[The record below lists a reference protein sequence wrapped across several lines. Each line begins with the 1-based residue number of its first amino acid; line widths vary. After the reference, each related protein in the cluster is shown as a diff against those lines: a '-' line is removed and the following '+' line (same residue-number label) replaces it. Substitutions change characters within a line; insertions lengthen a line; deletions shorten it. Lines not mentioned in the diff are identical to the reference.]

1 MTETLTRSYPVSVHA
16 NTAKHVSL
24 KIIHREGIRTVRC
37 QIHHL
42 MDVLTRTGELPQ
54 RLNTTGLPTV
64 LSARYAAEL
73 SSNALGSVRS
83 WKTHVKN
90 HALNTLRSSTV
101 KSTCGTD
108 FYRYAYRLVSFG
120 YAMGAARDVSPKV
133 SAGLTLTDA
142 DKLRAHRLC
151 RSVVRRSIA
160 RHRRPRLSSNASLTL
175 GAKVITV
182 DLSSSVS
189 FDGVISFAGMKPRTP
204 VHVPIN
210 LPVYTSKKLSHG
222 TTLLSCVQLAPN
234 PSGGMRLRVT
244 GKTTVQ
250 HGQLNEN
257 VVIGVDVG
265 AVHPITTSLG
275 EFFGNRLWERVR
287 HYDVQL
293 IAAMKGVQERG
304 GRKHWNT
311 SARYRN
317 AVRRLRGFVK
327 NEIRRAL
334 NRIMELHAPSEI
346 VIEHLDS
353 AFAPMQGSLSRRMRR
368 LLRNVGRQ
376 VFREKLSSLS
386 METGVKI
393 TEVTAAYTSQGC
405 HCGNTD
411 VKNRPCQET
420 FRCTRCGRKR
430 NADVHASTMIR
441 GRRSVT
447 GLSRVQGSSARLGGR
462 KEALAHQRKLTSVW
476 CGERRIRPEE
486 SAGAGRERKFLQPSK
501 TNAE

>member
-1 MTETLTRSYPVSVHA
+1 MTEVLTRSYPVSVHA
-16 NTAKHVSL
+16 NAAKHESL
-24 KIIHREGIRTVRC
+24 RIIHREGIRTVRA
-37 QIHHL
+37 QIRYL
-42 MDVLTRTGELPQ
+42 TDTFTRTGVLPK
-54 RLNTTGLPTV
+54 RLNTTGLPTM

-83 WKTHVKN
+83 WKTHVTN

-120 YAMGAARDVSPKV
+120 YGMGATRDVSPKV

-142 DKLRAHRLC
+142 DKQRAHCLC
-151 RSVVRRSIA
+151 RNVVRRSIA
-160 RHRRPRLSSNASLTL
+160 CHRRPRLSSNASLTL
-175 GAKVITV
+175 GAKVVTV
-182 DLSSSVS
+182 DLSDSVS
-189 FDGVISFAGMKPRTP
+189 FDGVISFAGMEARTP
-204 VHVPIN
+204 VHVPVN
-210 LPVYTSKKLSHG
+210 LPAYTLNKLSHG
-222 TTLLSCVQLAPN
+222 TSLSSCVQLAPN
-234 PSGGMRLRVT
+234 ASGGVKLRVI

-250 HGQLNEN
+250 HGNLNED

-287 HYDVQL
+287 HYDTQL
-293 IAAMKGVQERG
+293 TASMKGVQERG
-304 GRKHWNT
+304 GRKHWND

-317 AVRRLRGFVK
+317 AVRRLREFVR

-334 NRIMELHAPSEI
+334 NRIMKLHAPSEI
-346 VIEHLDS
+346 VVEHLDA
-353 AFAPMQGSLSRRMRR
+353 AFTPIQGSLSRRMRR
-368 LLRNVGRQ
+368 LLRNTGRQ

-386 METGVKI
+386 AETGVKV

-411 VKNRPCQET
+411 VKNRPSQET

-430 NADVHASTMIR
+430 NADVHAATMVQS
-441 GRRSVT
+441 RRSVS
-447 GLSRVQGSSARLGGR
+447 GLSRAHGSSTRLGGR
-462 KEALAHQRKLTSVW
+462 KAALAHQRKLTSLW
-476 CGERRIRPEE
+476 CDERRIRPEE
-486 SAGAGRERKFLQPSK
+486 SAGAGRERQFLQPSK
-501 TNAE
+501 ISVE